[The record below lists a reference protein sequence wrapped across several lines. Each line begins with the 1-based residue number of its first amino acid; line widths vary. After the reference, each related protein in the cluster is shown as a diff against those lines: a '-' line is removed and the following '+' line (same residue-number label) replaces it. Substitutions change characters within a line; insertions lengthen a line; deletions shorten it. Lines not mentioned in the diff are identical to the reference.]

1 MDRLCAA
8 IPRNSS
14 VIIMDARAIYPYTE
28 VVRGMCGVPTGH
40 VNASPA
46 DVQQVIRG
54 IRQAGRQPVLLAD
67 RRWELLPYGGTVT
80 RIIHLTTKSDRDS
93 GTYVPTSY
101 RADPIV
107 LWMSVPA
114 G

>member
-1 MDRLCAA
+1 M
-8 IPRNSS
+8 
-14 VIIMDARAIYPYTE
+14 
-28 VVRGMCGVPTGH
+28 
-40 VNASPA
+40 
-46 DVQQVIRG
+46 RG

-67 RRWELLPYGGTVT
+67 KRWELLPYGGTIK
-80 RIIHLTTKSDRDS
+80 RIIHLTTTSDRDS
-93 GTYVPTSY
+93 GTYVPSSY